1 MIFRYFN
8 YQQNSPTFHYGNL
21 EINFGLTKV
30 LFIKKTERDILNIT
44 QEDGAK
50 PVQNLIQCS
59 EIIFLFPEASR
70 AGRGRTI
77 ELSSGSNSAC
87 DGLNPPAAA
96 CSITTL
102 DGINM
107 TRFLTRHFFTNIH
120 LRLLHL
126 QIHSV
131 RRGRGTL

>member
-1 MIFRYFN
+1 MLAGMIFRYFN
-8 YQQNSPTFHYGNL
+8 YRQNSPTFLNGYL
-21 EINFGLTKV
+21 ELNFRLTKV
-30 LFIKKTERDILNIT
+30 LFIKKPERDILNIT

-77 ELSSGSNSAC
+77 ECNSAC
-87 DGLNPPAAA
+87 DGLNPPAAG

-102 DGINM
+102 DGE
-107 TRFLTRHFFTNIH
+107 
-120 LRLLHL
+120 LLE
-126 QIHSV
+126 
-131 RRGRGTL
+131 